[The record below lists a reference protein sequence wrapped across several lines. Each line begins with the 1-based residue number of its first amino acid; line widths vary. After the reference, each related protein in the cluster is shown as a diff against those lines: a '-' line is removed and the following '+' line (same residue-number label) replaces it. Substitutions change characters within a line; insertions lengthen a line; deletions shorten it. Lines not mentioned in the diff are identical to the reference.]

1 VSGPYTGTNR
11 KEKCYFDCNRT
22 TIILR
27 SDCDRSRYW
36 IMKHCKLRSSQCHV
50 CIKTSDCQRLPCMNE
65 LSLLIISMRGSHDD
79 FDDEEEEQH
88 ESEED
93 EFPGKITH
101 EGNKI

>member
-1 VSGPYTGTNR
+1 
-11 KEKCYFDCNRT
+11 
-22 TIILR
+22 
-27 SDCDRSRYW
+27 
-36 IMKHCKLRSSQCHV
+36 
-50 CIKTSDCQRLPCMNE
+50 MNE